1 MVIEQAFNDGKT
13 EFIKP
18 ISCHLYPVRLREYRK
33 FTAMNFHEWEI
44 CEPACAC
51 GEELDVPVFRFL
63 KEPIIRKFGEE
74 AQKLLQEAQKL
85 LKLD

>member
-1 MVIEQAFNDGKT
+1 
-13 EFIKP
+13 
-18 ISCHLYPVRLREYRK
+18 
-33 FTAMNFHEWEI
+33 MNFHEWEI

-74 AQKLLQEAQKL
+74 FFGKLQEAQKL